1 MTDAHCHLQ
10 DPAFA
15 ADLDQ
20 VLQRSRAAG
29 VTRWVVNGTC
39 PADWPRVAE
48 LAASVEGVLPQF
60 GLHPWHADES
70 SDWMPLLESY
80 LERYPQ
86 AGVGEI
92 GLDAKLTPIPL
103 PQQLRAFRFQ
113 LRLAKRLQRPCTI
126 HAIGVFPSL
135 RDVLREEKP
144 EQFLL
149 HAFGGG
155 PQLVKEFAA
164 LGADFSF
171 GGALL
176 RSTSRDDALR
186 AVPPGRLHLES
197 DAPFQHPLGKSHR
210 SEPAQLADLARR
222 LGELGV
228 SLPGQNSLPP
238 HFDAYSG
245 ALFRGPELP
254 PWPEWGILTAENPG
268 GVSLPAEENAARD
281 RALKREM
288 EEAGIPHLRLTGY
301 SATDSYAERGWALA
315 CAPETLRTLAEKYG
329 QLGVYEVREGELF
342 LVYLQPFVSFPIG
355 PFAPRFS
362 TEN

>member
-10 DPAFA
+10 NPAFA

-48 LAASVEGVLPQF
+48 LADTLEGVLPQF

-126 HAIGVFPSL
+126 HAVGVYPTL
-135 RDVLREEKP
+135 RTVLREEKP
-144 EQFLL
+144 ENVLL
-149 HAFGGG
+149 HAFGGS
-155 PQLVKEFAA
+155 PQQVKDFTA
-164 LGADFSF
+164 LGASFSF

-176 RSTSRDDALR
+176 RSPARNEALC

-210 SEPAQLADLARR
+210 MEPAQLADILLRVR
-222 LGELGV
+222 LLGID
-228 SLPGQNSLPP
+228 L
-238 HFDAYSG
+238 
-245 ALFRGPELP
+245 
-254 PWPEWGILTAENPG
+254 
-268 GVSLPAEENAARD
+268 
-281 RALKREM
+281 
-288 EEAGIPHLRLTGY
+288 
-301 SATDSYAERGWALA
+301 
-315 CAPETLRTLAEKYG
+315 
-329 QLGVYEVREGELF
+329 
-342 LVYLQPFVSFPIG
+342 
-355 PFAPRFS
+355 
-362 TEN
+362 